1 MALYSKKQEKI
12 KYYLSISAGEKL
24 LKKISKREDVNLKR
38 NLKDI
43 VIIVILSF
51 INNNIAVY
59 QCLSNFF

>member
-12 KYYLSISAGEKL
+12 KYYLSISAGGKL